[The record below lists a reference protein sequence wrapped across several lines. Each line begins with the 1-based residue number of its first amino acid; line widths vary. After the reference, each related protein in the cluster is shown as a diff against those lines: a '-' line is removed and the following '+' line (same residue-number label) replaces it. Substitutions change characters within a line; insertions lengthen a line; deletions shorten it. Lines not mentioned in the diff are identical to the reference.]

1 MNNTDLDPLGRPSS
15 LGGPVHAGWTALDQS
30 EGLSGLNQAL
40 RARLEPA
47 SLLPARLAR
56 SSRKL
61 EGEYQFQRMRYLR
74 AKVGVIG
81 LEQLWLNWAMGAEQE
96 TLTNEEYQA
105 LKYLKE
111 GLSSTQISDYIS
123 LLSEDSVTRPLMG
136 LDSEPKVNWPI
147 KVRAFIAQ
155 RWTDCLFQH
164 GLAVIRPLGLDILPS
179 ESDLALKELRYERMK
194 GVSEHIRNEKEML
207 AQFEDQTI
215 TDDITSRELK
225 LLENMLKNLGIL
237 DTLGRR
243 LKMGEQAY
251 MDQVNIRYLSL
262 KCKTLVFKVKCLE
275 LEILTS
281 TYKSGSLPAL
291 KKIRNHLSESISQ
304 TNAEIQRVT
313 SSLAQYTSAG
323 SEFEEVVI
331 EYVKVLEEIQ
341 GKKWALAELKNS
353 S

>member
-136 LDSEPKVNWPI
+136 LDSEPK
-147 KVRAFIAQ
+147 
-155 RWTDCLFQH
+155 H